1 MVEIKVNGKILH
13 FNSSLSV
20 SELLEF
26 KNFKTE
32 RVAVELDGKIL
43 KKSFW
48 NSTKFANGQ
57 IYEIVELV
65 GGG

>member
-1 MVEIKVNGKILH
+1 MVEIKVNGEILH

-48 NSTKFANGQ
+48 NSTKIANGQ

>member
-1 MVEIKVNGKILH
+1 MVEIKVNGEILH

-48 NSTKFANGQ
+48 NITKITNGQ